1 MDHKILPILAFL
13 SLVLFVQGVS
23 AIQTFDCYPGYVQ
36 NISPKD
42 MGGLQ
47 TVYVYNGSV
56 ILVDGAPWRDAVT
69 GKVPP
74 VGWPGSST
82 GNVTNGSHSLK
93 ISLKGFHD
101 FEATVNICKQ
111 GITEVKVHQ
120 VSLESTTALPDAN
133 PKGSPS
139 VAATTVP
146 FKATTKASGF
156 DLIIAISAVATI
168 FIIGKDSFR

>member
-1 MDHKILPILAFL
+1 MNQKVVLILACL
-13 SLVLFVQGVS
+13 TLIALVQS
-23 AIQTFDCYPGYVQ
+23 TAAIQTFDCYPNYSQ

-47 TVYVYNGSV
+47 TVYVFNGSF
-56 ILVDGAPWRDAVT
+56 IQLDGVPWQDAVT

-82 GNVTNGSHSLK
+82 ANVTNGSHSLK

-139 VAATTVP
+139 VATTTVP
-146 FKATTKASGF
+146 IKATTKAPGF

-168 FIIGKDSFR
+168 FIIKKDSFR

>member
-1 MDHKILPILAFL
+1 MYLMNHKILPILAFL
-13 SLVLFVQGVS
+13 SLVLFVQGAS

-36 NISPKD
+36 NISPQD

-56 ILVDGAPWRDAVT
+56 IQLDGAPWRDAVT

-82 GNVTNGSHSLK
+82 ANVTNGSHSLK
-93 ISLKGFHD
+93 ISLKGFED

-111 GITEVKVHQ
+111 GITEVNVRQ
-120 VSLESTTALPDAN
+120 VSLESTTALPGAN
-133 PKGSPS
+133 TSG
-139 VAATTVP
+139 AARTVP
-146 FKATTKASGF
+146 LPAPTKAPGF
-156 DLIIAISAVATI
+156 ELSIALMAIAALCIVR
-168 FIIGKDSFR
+168 KDSF